1 MTEPAALR
9 VVVSGRVQGVMFRDF
24 TCRQAEGLSL
34 TGYVR
39 NLPDGRAVEVEAEG
53 ERPRLEKFLE
63 MLRQGSPR
71 AAVENF
77 APSWGQYTGKYQGFS
92 IRF

>member
-1 MTEPAALR
+1 MAKPAALR

-24 TCRQAEGLSL
+24 TRHQAEGLGL

-53 ERPRLEKFLE
+53 ERARLEKFLE
-63 MLRQGSPR
+63 IVRQGPPR
-71 AAVENF
+71 AVVENIS
-77 APSWGQYTGKYQGFS
+77 PSWGEYTGKYQGFS